1 MGYILKYKI
10 LKDKKQ
16 SEELTSRELFDFIV
30 FENMIKNDLAMY
42 LKMQENLLANGN
54 GQDESLQ
61 REIDYL
67 MGLLD
72 NSLSR

>member
-30 FENMIKNDLAMY
+30 FENMIRNDLAMY

>member
-1 MGYILKYKI
+1 MSYILKYKI

-30 FENMIKNDLAMY
+30 FENMIRNDLAMY